1 MTGYRSLA
9 VGAALALT
17 IGAGVAHAG
26 IVPIATTPNPSTA
39 GQAVTLNWSVGGVCT
54 GSTAEFSDV
63 TGGGNVVLCQ
73 GVVGGS
79 GAFCSTN
86 ALNVAGARSIQGRF
100 ATGPCVGTTSGG
112 AHTVLAAPTPVPTVG
127 EWTLW
132 GLTGLLLIGG
142 GVFASRRFR
151 ATAA

>member
-1 MTGYRSLA
+1 MLGYRPLA
-9 VGAALALT
+9 AGAVLALIFGASAALA
-17 IGAGVAHAG
+17 GVPA
-26 IVPIATTPNPSTA
+26 ITTTPNPSTA
-39 GQAVTLNWSVGGVCT
+39 GQSVTLSWAIGGGCT

-63 TGGGNVVLCQ
+63 TGGGNVALCQ
-73 GVVGGS
+73 GVVTAGG
-79 GAFCSTN
+79 ATCSTN
-86 ALNVAGARSIQGRF
+86 GLNVAGARSIRGSF
-100 ATGPCVGTTSGG
+100 AAGPCAAANYTAPHTVNAAPAVPTTS
-112 AHTVLAAPTPVPTVG
+112 